1 MTGLVRLAFAAFFFF
16 YFSYIGLMSPYASL
30 YFSSRNFGAIEIAAL
45 MSMFQITRILGPF
58 AWGWLADIRRD
69 RLGIMRMTSVMA
81 CIIFS
86 AIFYLESY
94 LPLLIWMFLLN
105 TVISSLMPLG
115 EAATVHALYKNNDFD
130 RRYGRLRLWGSIGFI
145 AMVLFAG
152 AWFERFGI
160 ESFPYF
166 GMVALLIMTVLT
178 TTLREP
184 AMEATHHVE
193 IKLGHVLKN
202 TQVQWFM
209 TANFWMIFGHAALYV
224 FYSLYLDRLG
234 YSKGEI
240 GLFWMLGVLS
250 EVIFFYFQS
259 YFYARFTTKNILLVA
274 YLIATI
280 RFALIAYLPEL
291 IVLVLAQIMH
301 AATFGA
307 HHSASIKML
316 QTWFKGPLQARGQ
329 ALYTTVSYGIGGTV
343 GGLVAGWVWEYLA
356 PAHVFGLA
364 ALSSFLGYWC
374 MSKITH
380 AD

>member
-259 YFYARFTTKNILLVA
+259 YFYAKFTTKNILLVA

>member
-1 MTGLVRLAFAAFFFF
+1 
-16 YFSYIGLMSPYASL
+16 
-30 YFSSRNFGAIEIAAL
+30 
-45 MSMFQITRILGPF
+45 
-58 AWGWLADIRRD
+58 
-69 RLGIMRMTSVMA
+69 MA

-94 LPLLIWMFLLN
+94 LPLLVWMFLLN

-166 GMVALLIMTVLT
+166 GMAALLIMTILT
-178 TTLREP
+178 STLREP
-184 AMEATHHVE
+184 AMEVTHHVE